1 MYLESGVSLK
11 AAYTYSSEGESGFGL
26 GAGFS
31 W

>member
-1 MYLESGVSLK
+1 MYLENGVSLT
-11 AAYTYSSEGESGFGL
+11 AAYTYSSEGEPGFGL